1 MFTDIRFSRPH
12 WSRTWRFGQ
21 LYRDRG
27 DGENIFDEL
36 KNQWGSGG
44 FVTRDLARCPLA
56 ARLVAL
62 FYDWGNILVRL
73 AEPDRHREAV
83 TSRPL
88 LLHAIAERGRH
99 ARLPFLGLFA
109 CRQVWMLV
117 VQWSCIGAWFLVHRF
132 GIRTAISFGGA
143 RRAGRGPSNNQGG
156 LSKDEKFAVSAPS
169 ITLPKG
175 GGAISG
181 IGEKFAANPVT
192 GTGSMTVPIFTSP
205 GRSGF
210 GPQLSLS
217 YDFRRRQRPV
227 RFWLEPVSSVHHA
240 KNRPRPAE
248 I

>member
-1 MFTDIRFSRPH
+1 MREAEQRGLPYLFKLRLTAHIKRSIRRFSQQSEWVDGGQGWQATETIVRLQG
-12 WSRTWRFGQ
+12 WRGQRRIIVLRRVKGTLTASSMDDQGQPQFSFIDIGPDGDVYGYSVLTTSLVEDLASFGQ

-117 VQWSCIGAWFLVHRF
+117 VQWSRIGACF
-132 GIRTAISFGGA
+132 
-143 RRAGRGPSNNQGG
+143 
-156 LSKDEKFAVSAPS
+156 
-169 ITLPKG
+169 
-175 GGAISG
+175 
-181 IGEKFAANPVT
+181 
-192 GTGSMTVPIFTSP
+192 
-205 GRSGF
+205 
-210 GPQLSLS
+210 
-217 YDFRRRQRPV
+217 
-227 RFWLEPVSSVHHA
+227 
-240 KNRPRPAE
+240 
-248 I
+248 